1 MHISKRTFR
10 LLSGPIRL
18 AALLVS
24 STGLLSGCA
33 VGPEYAA
40 PSMELPNQFQT
51 QLDEA
56 IAGKQIELG
65 EWWTVFDDDL
75 LNAFIDRSLESNL
88 DIHDALYRIQE
99 SRALRGV
106 AGTYLLPSVD
116 ATGSYSRT
124 ESSNRGAGSQLNP
137 RISNS
142 YRLGIDAS
150 WEIDLW
156 GRNRSMVDESQ
167 AQLEASIE
175 NGRDVLVAVMSEVA
189 LNYVEARTFQERLRL
204 AYANVDLQEKTLQF
218 TQSQF
223 DANLVSKL
231 DVSQARS
238 NLESTRST
246 VPTLLAGLQMIEHRI
261 AVLLGVFP
269 GELRAELKA
278 IAPIPTPPAQIMIG
292 VPMDVIRQRADIR
305 FAERL
310 LAAQTARVGIAT
322 ADLYP
327 RLTLSGEIGF
337 QAANSG
343 DLLSSAARTGQFG
356 PSLVWNLFDRKALY
370 DQIKV
375 EDARVSQSLVLYER
389 TVLQAFEEI
398 ENAMVQFDQEQIRVE
413 HLRLAVV
420 DARVAVEL
428 SSDRYRQGLTDFQS
442 VIDTQSRLFELEDLL
457 ARSQGDIATSLI
469 RLYKSL
475 GGGWASR
482 DIILID
488 PDQKDGS
495 AINEDQAGQSSLET
509 SNPMPTASQEGSS

>member
-1 MHISKRTFR
+1 MYISKRTFR
-10 LLSGPIRL
+10 LSSGSFGL
-18 AALLVS
+18 AALLVGS
-24 STGLLSGCA
+24 AGLLSACT
-33 VGPEYAA
+33 VGPEYTA
-40 PSMELPNQFQT
+40 PSVELPSQFQT
-51 QLDEA
+51 QLEEA
-56 IAGKQIELG
+56 MGNEQVELG
-65 EWWTVFDDDL
+65 EWWTLFDDEL

-88 DIHDALYRIQE
+88 DIQEALYRIQE

-106 AGTYLLPSVD
+106 AGTNLLPTVD

-124 ESSNRGAGSQLNP
+124 ESSNRGSGAPLIP

-156 GRNRSMVDESQ
+156 GRNRGIVDESQ
-167 AQLEASIE
+167 AELEASIE
-175 NGRDVLVAVMSEVA
+175 DGRDVLVAVMGEVA

-204 AYANVDLQEKTLQF
+204 AYANVDLQEKTLKF

-231 DVSQARS
+231 DVAQARS
-238 NLESTRST
+238 NLESTKSA
-246 VPTLLAGLQMIEHRI
+246 VPTLIAGLQMIEHRI

-269 GELRAELKA
+269 GELRSELQA

-292 VPMDVIRQRADIR
+292 VPSDVIRQRADIR
-305 FAERL
+305 AAERN
-310 LAAQTARVGIAT
+310 LAAQTARVGIVT

-327 RLTLSGEIGF
+327 RLTLSGEIGLS
-337 QAANSG
+337 AANSG
-343 DLLSSAARTGQFG
+343 DLFSSAARTGQFG
-356 PSLVWNLFDRKALY
+356 PSLVWNLFNRKALH
-370 DQIKV
+370 DQIKA
-375 EDARVSQSLVLYER
+375 EDAIVSQSLAVYER
-389 TVLQAFEEI
+389 TILQAFEEI

-457 ARSQGDIATSLI
+457 ARSQGDIATALV

-475 GGGWASR
+475 GGGWSSR
-482 DIILID
+482 DIMLVD
-488 PDQKDGS
+488 PDQADTHDGDS
-495 AINEDQAGQSSLET
+495 ISSSSSET
-509 SNPMPTASQEGSS
+509 SQTDTHPEPSQEDES